1 MRVMIKVLSLIF
13 STRMNMMRSLISVL
27 AFVFLS
33 TACVSTGK
41 LDSQGFTH
49 DKLGYSLSYE
59 KPNEKVFIPSSWT
72 LETNSQG
79 QSSPKDNSTRRL
91 EVKSYSGHQ
100 DTIMVQDLDLVF
112 KHRETN
118 GVIAVQSA
126 PLGEKAAYK
135 KLPILAKDH
144 VELMSGLY
152 YASLTEGRTRIGHGK
167 NLVTNIVEGRSGS
180 MGTAETYE
188 AVVDV
193 ANAEQLKLNPEHRLM
208 RYKMVMIRPKA
219 PEGWKDLRGVYGKKV
234 PPEDR
239 YIEETYPALIVL
251 TYAMDHAFYQD
262 YLPDF
267 EALVRRF
274 KLRG

>member
-1 MRVMIKVLSLIF
+1 ML
-13 STRMNMMRSLISVL
+13 RSLISIL
-27 AFVFLS
+27 ALILIP

-49 DKLGYSLSYE
+49 DKVGYSLPYA
-59 KPNEKVFIPSSWT
+59 KANEKLFINSSWT

-79 QSSPKDNSTRRL
+79 QPSPKDNGIRRL
-91 EVKSYSGHQ
+91 EVKSYSGHEE
-100 DTIMVQDLDLVF
+100 TMLVQDLDLVF

-118 GVIAVQSA
+118 GVISVQSV
-126 PLGEKAAYK
+126 PLGESAAYK

-144 VELMSGLY
+144 MERLSGLY
-152 YASLTEGRTRIGHGK
+152 YASLVDGGSGVGKGK
-167 NLVTNIVEGRSGS
+167 NYVTNIVEGKAGTI
-180 MGTAETYE
+180 GTADTYE
-188 AVVDV
+188 VVVDV

-208 RYKMVMIRPKA
+208 RYKMVMIKPKA

-234 PPEDR
+234 KPNDR

-251 TYAMDHAFYQD
+251 TYAMDHAFYQE
-262 YLPDF
+262 YLADF

>member
-1 MRVMIKVLSLIF
+1 LTFVLLP
-13 STRMNMMRSLISVL
+13 
-27 AFVFLS
+27 

-49 DKLGYSLSYE
+49 EKLGYVLPYA
-59 KPNEKVFIPSSWT
+59 KANEKVFINSSWT

-79 QSSPKDNSTRRL
+79 QPSPKDNSTSRL
-91 EVKSYSGHQ
+91 DVQSYSGHKE
-100 DTIMVQDLDLVF
+100 TITVQDLDLVF

-126 PLGEKAAYK
+126 PLGETLAYK
-135 KLPILAKDH
+135 KLPILAKDY
-144 VELMSGLY
+144 VERLSGLY
-152 YASLTEGRTRIGHGK
+152 YAPLVEGGGRIGRGK
-167 NLVTNIVEGRSGS
+167 NYVTNIVEGQSGTL
-180 MGTAETYE
+180 GTAETYE

-208 RYKMVMIRPKA
+208 RYKMVIIRPKA
-219 PEGWKDLRGVYGKKV
+219 PEGWKDVRDTYGKKV
-234 PPEDR
+234 DPKDR
-239 YIEETYPALIVL
+239 YVEETYPALIVL

>member
-1 MRVMIKVLSLIF
+1 
-13 STRMNMMRSLISVL
+13 MRSLISVL

-49 DKLGYSLSYE
+49 DKLGYSLSFE

-152 YASLTEGRTRIGHGK
+152 YASLTEDRTRIGHGK

>member
-1 MRVMIKVLSLIF
+1 MI
-13 STRMNMMRSLISVL
+13 MMRSLVSL
-27 AFVFLS
+27 FAFALFPM
-33 TACVSTGK
+33 ACVSTGK

-49 DKLGYSLSYE
+49 EKLGYSLPYAQ
-59 KPNEKVFIPSSWT
+59 PNQKVFINPSWT

-79 QSSPKDNSTRRL
+79 QSSPKDNSMRRV
-91 EVKSYSGHQ
+91 EAKSYSGHQ
-100 DTIMVQDLDLVF
+100 ETMLVQDLDLVF

-118 GVIAVQSA
+118 GVIAVQSV
-126 PLGEKAAYK
+126 PLGESAAYK

-144 VELMSGLY
+144 VERLSGLY
-152 YASLTEGRTRIGHGK
+152 YASLSDGGTQVGLGK
-167 NLVTNIVEGRSGS
+167 NYVTNIVEGKSGTI
-180 MGTAETYE
+180 GTAETYE

-219 PEGWKDLRGVYGKKV
+219 PEGWKDVRGVYGKNV
-234 PPEDR
+234 NPEDR
-239 YIEETYPALIVL
+239 YKEETYPALIVL

-262 YLPDF
+262 YLADF